1 MVARAQMVVVPDVA
15 ARKQTE
21 NRSQSLT
28 LQVLFEVTVSE
39 YYTTVSS
46 GTRLSSCFT
55 VTGRFS
61 ALNYNKSA
69 DLA

>member
-1 MVARAQMVVVPDVA
+1 MQWSL
-15 ARKQTE
+15 
-21 NRSQSLT
+21 NSSQSLT

-46 GTRLSSCFT
+46 GTRLSSRFT
-55 VTGRFS
+55 VTGRFL
-61 ALNYNKSA
+61 ALKYNKSA